1 MAVSLSLFAG
11 AGWQFFDN
19 NGKILSGG
27 NLYIYSAGT
36 TTPLTTYTSSAGTI
50 ANSNP
55 IVLDSAGRV
64 PNEIWINTTST
75 AKFVLYTSTGSL
87 IGTWDNIPSYAAALN
102 LTGTN
107 NAVAYFNSVGTFTSS
122 SNMTFDGSNLTV
134 AGGITAG
141 SNVSITGSI
150 STTGTATFGGNTAV
164 TGTISAT
171 GGITSSTTAVTQSVG
186 DNSTKIATTAFVA
199 STSAKAKIQ
208 PLTVSGPTGG
218 VITLTL
224 APTTLDFR
232 DTNTG
237 SGTITSVSNSSSLT
251 IQLVGAATLGA
262 VSGVQTR
269 IAVLAIYNSTIA
281 AMELAVVNV
290 IGGAQIDECN
300 IVNTSAVSSGT
311 SASVFYS
318 TTARS
323 SVAYRVVGF
332 IDATNTSGSWTALS
346 LIQGGAQYPTGPLN
360 LRIAK
365 AWVNWDGSLTTP
377 ITPRTNYNVGSI
389 TKNGTGDY
397 TLNFT
402 TAMSDANYSISG
414 MTNGVTSKNA
424 SYLIIQDPSNAP
436 TTTACRIL
444 TYFGQST
451 TTFLL
456 TDYTRNMIQIFGN

>member
-1 MAVSLSLFAG
+1 MSYSLSLFAG

-19 NGKILSGG
+19 NGTILSGG
-27 NLYIYSAGT
+27 KLYTYAAGT
-36 TTPLTTYTSSAGTI
+36 TTPLTTYTSSSGAV
-50 ANSNP
+50 ANTNP
-55 IVLDSAGRV
+55 IILDSAGRV
-64 PNEIWINTTST
+64 PYEIWIDTTST
-75 AKFVLYTSTGSL
+75 AKFILRDSTDVL
-87 IGTWDNIPSYAAALN
+87 IGTWDNIPSYASSLN

-134 AGGITAG
+134 AGGITTG
-141 SNVSITGSI
+141 SNVAITGNI
-150 STTGTATFGGNTAV
+150 STTGTATF
-164 TGTISAT
+164 TGLI
-171 GGITSSTTAVTQSVG
+171 SSTAGISSSTPAVTQAAN

-199 STSAKAKIQ
+199 NTSAKAKIQ
-208 PLTVSGPTGG
+208 PLTVTPSGGG
-218 VITLTL
+218 LGIEL

-232 DTNTG
+232 NTSST
-237 SGTITSVSNSSSLT
+237 SGTVTTVSNSLALT
-251 IQLVGAATLGA
+251 LTLSGAATLGA

-290 IGGAQIDECN
+290 TGGAQLDECN
-300 IVNTSAVSSGT
+300 IVNTSVVSSGT

-318 TTARS
+318 NTARP

-332 IDATNTSGSWTALS
+332 IDCTNTLS
-346 LIQGGAQYPTGPLN
+346 NWGTPTLVQGGAQYPTGPLN

-365 AWVNWDGSLTTP
+365 AWVNWDGSSTTP

-414 MTNGVTSKNA
+414 ITNGGTTKNA
-424 SYLIIQDPSNAP
+424 SYLIIQDASNAP

-444 TYFGQST
+444 TYYAQSAS
-451 TTFLL
+451 TFVLS
-456 TDYTRNMIQIFGN
+456 DYTRNTIQIFGN